1 MIKIEEERAAAEED
15 SLEENSAELIPIS
28 VETDSSHNH
37 QNTLDNDENH
47 KDKDTVN
54 MDTDEDSWEAQL
66 VPGVSELTS
75 PEEMRAEK
83 FLSSSEEY
91 NYSSFL
97 YWREPVPSLQLT
109 DVDLAVSNIDNDN
122 LDNLPDELL
131 KLEMSSTQNETKEET
146 DFATD
151 VLTNKTDD
159 DNSEG
164 CDSSAEAEGEQQLW
178 HSLPVI
184 SFQKFHD
191 NSTGSALE
199 LGTSSCPGSI
209 ISTFDTQWSN
219 NTISSH
225 RVRPRSASDL
235 DPPDPSLPKGPPLTK
250 QTIVPQLLVDHYV
263 SMTDPSRA
271 QTVDNDIARHCA
283 FSFPAVALTLGRANW
298 PLLRDTY
305 EILAND
311 MQWKVRR
318 TLA

>member
-15 SLEENSAELIPIS
+15 SLEENSAELIQTS

-97 YWREPVPSLQLT
+97 YWRDPVPSLQLT

-164 CDSSAEAEGEQQLW
+164 CDSSAEAEG
-178 HSLPVI
+178 
-184 SFQKFHD
+184 
-191 NSTGSALE
+191 SALE
-199 LGTSSCPGSI
+199 LGTSSCP
-209 ISTFDTQWSN
+209 
-219 NTISSH
+219 
-225 RVRPRSASDL
+225 
-235 DPPDPSLPKGPPLTK
+235 
-250 QTIVPQLLVDHYV
+250 
-263 SMTDPSRA
+263 
-271 QTVDNDIARHCA
+271 
-283 FSFPAVALTLGRANW
+283 
-298 PLLRDTY
+298 
-305 EILAND
+305 
-311 MQWKVRR
+311 
-318 TLA
+318 